1 MTGRPYTILRW
12 IPIATLVA
20 RGANAQ
26 SMIPDFSAR
35 VAPAQLTRQLPARD
49 TTMLGI
55 FDPIWHPGIFAVS
68 GNPAGLPWELAPAIH
83 EYVLR
88 HDTEQG
94 AYRRPLDA
102 LDERE
107 TKIVASGW
115 QPVTLAGAMIGRIVV
130 DQQRMAPGPFAD
142 QANPYASNPFVTVDT
157 SSSAITAMNVAM
169 DGSAGW
175 ALGRTA
181 FGITLGYETRDAHTV
196 EAGFVRLERSVVPG
210 ANAGVARRL
219 HGGTSPA
226 TFTVGLAA
234 GWHGGAETVDLVDR
248 ANAGRAYEIAGLTEP
263 KVVNVSEIDPSY
275 YHRFEQSSEFVG
287 ASGALAAKN
296 LHIAT
301 GIESAQ
307 ARYRDWIVPSDHP
320 PASRWSPRSIR
331 ANAGAEY
338 RSAYGLLQ
346 LRAEWT
352 ALHGSAQLASDST
365 GAAFETREHE
375 TVGWAVFRTPIEAA
389 WAAALAFSLSDWRH
403 VQADTAP
410 GVFANLRSRTPSL
423 QVTTGRWLTR
433 IIFAEAGFELS
444 RFTVRGAIPSLRGRD
459 DAYRTYI
466 APELELYATP
476 ARENAMHASVR
487 WCLDRRASLW
497 LQGSVATAS
506 PEARLPLTNL
516 PPTGS
521 RRLASIRF
529 GVTVLPTAG
538 EPNQRTP
545 LTEEAARVS
554 GSCTRPLS
562 SSPSAA
568 SP

>member
-1 MTGRPYTILRW
+1 MTAPPYAVLRW
-12 IPIATLVA
+12 IPIAAFVTN
-20 RGANAQ
+20 GAHAQ
-26 SMIPDFSAR
+26 SAIPDFSAR
-35 VAPAQLTRQLPARD
+35 VAPADLTRQFPARD
-49 TTMLGI
+49 TTTLGI

-68 GNPAGLPWELAPAIH
+68 GNPAGLPWELAPAMH
-83 EYVLR
+83 EYLLR

-94 AYRRPLDA
+94 TFRRPLDA
-102 LDERE
+102 LDRRE
-107 TKIVASGW
+107 TSVVANGW
-115 QPVTLAGAMIGRIVV
+115 QPVASTGAMIGRIVA

-142 QANPYASNPFVTVDT
+142 QASPYTSNPFVTVDT
-157 SSSAITAMNVAM
+157 SSSAITAMHVAM

-196 EAGFVRLERSVVPG
+196 EAGFVRRERSVVPG
-210 ANAGVARRL
+210 AITGVARRL
-219 HGGTSPA
+219 HAGTSPA

-263 KVVNVSEIDPSY
+263 QVVNVSEIDPSY

-287 ASGALAAKN
+287 ASGAVSVKN
-296 LHIAT
+296 VHIAT

-307 ARYRDWIVPSDHP
+307 GRYRDWIVPSEHP
-320 PASRWSPRSIR
+320 PANRWSPRSIR

-338 RSAYGLLQ
+338 RSAYGLLH

-365 GAAFETREHE
+365 GAAFDTREHE
-375 TVGWAVFRTPIEAA
+375 AVGWAVFRTPIEAA
-389 WAAALAFSLSDWRH
+389 WAAALAFSVSDWRH
-403 VQADTAP
+403 IQADTAP
-410 GVFANLRSRTPSL
+410 GIFADLRSRTPSL

-444 RFTVRGAIPSLRGRD
+444 RFTVRGAIPSLRGRA

-506 PEARLPLTNL
+506 PESRLPLTNL
-516 PPTGS
+516 PPTGT

-529 GVTVLPTAG
+529 GVTVLPIIG
-538 EPNQRTP
+538 ETNQGVP
-545 LTEEAARVS
+545 LTEGAVRVS
-554 GSCTRPLS
+554 GSCTRTLS
-562 SSPSAA
+562 SSRSAPS
-568 SP
+568 P